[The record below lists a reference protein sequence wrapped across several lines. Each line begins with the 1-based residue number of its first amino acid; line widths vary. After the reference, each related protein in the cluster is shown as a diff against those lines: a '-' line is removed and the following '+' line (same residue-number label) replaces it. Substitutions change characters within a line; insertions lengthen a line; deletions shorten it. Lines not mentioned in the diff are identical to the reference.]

1 MSEPMS
7 NHEIEDVLSSIRRL
21 VSEDLRPAAPRPAAA
36 VVDSKL
42 ILTPALRVVA
52 AEPLPE
58 VPIAPLTRDGF
69 EILPGPRLAV
79 VDPVP
84 VDPPAVDTAP
94 ADPEPADPAVAGFG
108 QWPDTEEEVEAAPAV
123 IDWEGDIWGVE
134 PDTTPALSDDLTED
148 ALSVPAQVFGADRAS
163 VTPDEAPM
171 WSDVSDQTP
180 VWDDATPDAWVAEEP
195 IPFVAHPRKP
205 AAANP
210 LAQAWA
216 DRAEAAVRAEL
227 QEATE
232 TKLADANPA
241 DMAGGLFA
249 TDPVGLDAIQFDE
262 ETLREIVRDI
272 IREELA
278 GTLGERITRNV
289 RKLVRV
295 EINRALATR
304 NVE

>member
-21 VSEDLRPAAPRPAAA
+21 VSEDLRPAVPRPAAA

-52 AEPLPE
+52 ADPLPE
-58 VPIAPLTRDGF
+58 VPLAPLTRDGF

-84 VDPPAVDTAP
+84 VDPPAVD
-94 ADPEPADPAVAGFG
+94 ADPALAEFG

-148 ALSVPAQVFGADRAS
+148 VLSVPAQGFGAASAS
-163 VTPDEAPM
+163 VAPDEAPM
-171 WSDVSDQTP
+171 WSDASDQTP

-232 TKLADANPA
+232 AKLADANLS

-249 TDPVGLDAIQFDE
+249 ADPVGLDAIQFDE

-304 NVE
+304 SVE

>member
-1 MSEPMS
+1 MS

-21 VSEDLRPAAPRPAAA
+21 VSEDLRPAVPRPAAA

-52 AEPLPE
+52 AEPVPDLPL
-58 VPIAPLTRDGF
+58 APLTRDGF
-69 EILPGPRLAV
+69 EILSGPRLAV
-79 VDPVP
+79 VDP
-84 VDPPAVDTAP
+84 AP
-94 ADPEPADPAVAGFG
+94 PEPAPLDAAPDAGPDLALTGFG
-108 QWPDTEEEVEAAPAV
+108 QWQGTEEEAEAAPDAV
-123 IDWEGDIWGVE
+123 DWEGDIWGAG
-134 PDTTPALSDDLTED
+134 PDMTPALSDDLTEAAQGL
-148 ALSVPAQVFGADRAS
+148 ALPADGASPLA
-163 VTPDEAPM
+163 DEAPM
-171 WSDVSDQTP
+171 WSDASDQTP
-180 VWDDATPDAWVAEEP
+180 VWDEAPPDAWVAEEP

-205 AAANP
+205 APAPANP

-232 TKLADANPA
+232 AKLAEAKAP
-241 DMAGGLFA
+241 DMAEGLFA
-249 TDPVGLDAIQFDE
+249 ADPAGLDALPFDE

-304 NVE
+304 SVE